1 MCAGELCLSE
11 KSCLVLQGDK
21 CVGAG
26 FRLTFLLSNFFYF
39 CFDLNGFPF
48 ALVFGACC
56 AVEMPR
62 VEMPFSKTP
71 SI

>member
-1 MCAGELCLSE
+1 M
-11 KSCLVLQGDK
+11 LVNFVSPKKVVLFCRAINVLAPDLG
-21 CVGAG
+21 
-26 FRLTFLLSNFFYF
+26 LLFYYRF

-48 ALVFGACC
+48 AIVFGACC